1 MLPNVIPVN
10 QYWFNMPPPPTK
22 IPVDV
27 PSLKTHTRTG
37 STIREGQTNKTKD
50 PPHQQRGHNNNNNN
64 SNWDRNGNSAL
75 LQKKHKARKWKMH
88 RVGER
93 RKKPAGERERE
104 KGGERERESDWE
116 SENES
121 ERIRIALLQQLM
133 HIKVSILPFC
143 SALKKRQVWPTG
155 GASGSKLQLAK
166 GVIF

>member
-1 MLPNVIPVN
+1 M
-10 QYWFNMPPPPTK
+10 
-22 IPVDV
+22 
-27 PSLKTHTRTG
+27 
-37 STIREGQTNKTKD
+37 D
-50 PPHQQRGHNNNNNN
+50 PI
-64 SNWDRNGNSAL
+64 WL

-143 SALKKRQVWPTG
+143 SA
-155 GASGSKLQLAK
+155 
-166 GVIF
+166 